1 MLLVIL
7 EHENGQLVEAA
18 REALTFGRVLSEKMG
33 EDLEAAII
41 GSDDDDLVEA
51 AGQYGAET
59 VHTVIHDLL
68 TDYGPDAYGSV
79 IAQMVES
86 LDPDAV
92 LSCGSDR
99 GNEFMALS
107 LIHI

>member
-18 REALTFGRVLSEKMG
+18 REALTFGRVLAEKMG
-33 EDLEAAII
+33 EDLEAAVI

-59 VHTVIHDLL
+59 CLL
-68 TDYGPDAYGSV
+68 YTSPSPRDRYGSRMPSS
-79 IAQMVES
+79 A
-86 LDPDAV
+86 
-92 LSCGSDR
+92 
-99 GNEFMALS
+99 
-107 LIHI
+107 

>member
-1 MLLVIL
+1 MNSSPLMLLVIL

-18 REALTFGRVLSEKMG
+18 CEALTFGRVLAEKMG

-59 VHTVIHDLL
+59 ITVTTTFSPI
-68 TDYGPDAYGSV
+68 TAPTRTGP
-79 IAQMVES
+79 
-86 LDPDAV
+86 
-92 LSCGSDR
+92 
-99 GNEFMALS
+99 
-107 LIHI
+107 

>member
-18 REALTFGRVLSEKMG
+18 REALTFGRVLAEKMG
-33 EDLEAAII
+33 EDLEAAVI

-59 VHTVIHDLL
+59 VHTATHDLL

-92 LSCGSDR
+92 LSC
-99 GNEFMALS
+99 LS
-107 LIHI
+107 LIHISEPTRP

>member
-7 EHENGQLVEAA
+7 EHDNGQLVEAA
-18 REALTFGRVLSEKMG
+18 REALTFGRVLAEKMG

-68 TDYGPDAYGSV
+68 TDYGPTPTG
-79 IAQMVES
+79 
-86 LDPDAV
+86 P
-92 LSCGSDR
+92 
-99 GNEFMALS
+99 
-107 LIHI
+107 